1 MSRTRRLENRA
12 ALITGANR
20 GIGHAVAR
28 AYAAEGAKVLLA
40 GRNEA
45 ALARLAGEIRSG
57 GGQAE
62 VLTVDLEDPD
72 SVRRLAASVA
82 SIVRALDIFVANAA
96 VLGARVPIVGYPLD
110 TWVQTFKVNVNAN
123 LILLGALDPLLRRSD
138 AARIIML
145 SAGVARTP
153 KAGTGSYAVSKAA
166 LEAMARIY
174 AVEAAGSSIRI
185 NIVNPGAT
193 RTQMRARAVPDED
206 PMILKTPDDI
216 APLFV
221 ELALPSCERQGEWI
235 NADVWLE
242 ERKTK

>member
-1 MSRTRRLENRA
+1 MRRLENRT

-28 AYAAEGAKVLLA
+28 AYAAEGATVLLA
-40 GRNEA
+40 ARNEA
-45 ALARLAGEIRSG
+45 ALAGLAREIRSAG
-57 GGQAE
+57 GEAH
-62 VLTVDLEDPD
+62 VLTVDLEDAG
-72 SVRRLAASVA
+72 SVRQLADGVA
-82 SIVRALDIFVANAA
+82 ATVRVLDIFVANAA

-123 LILLGALDPLLRRSD
+123 LVLLSALDRLLRASD

-174 AVEAAGSSIRI
+174 AVEAAGTSIRI
-185 NIVNPGAT
+185 NIVNPGPT
-193 RTQMRARAVPDED
+193 RTEMRAKAVPNED
-206 PMILKTPDDI
+206 PMILKTPEDI

-221 ELALPSCERQGEWI
+221 ELAMPSCERQGEWI

-242 ERKTK
+242 ERRAK